1 MKLREE
7 EREALKVAAL
17 AAVATVTSLGL
28 ALHKK
33 RLLPALFAV
42 GSACCA
48 VGAISYLDGA
58 YRVAEAT
65 EVAESTEE
73 LLDEAECKEAESYL
87 DAVTEG
93 LDD

>member
-1 MKLREE
+1 MKLQEE
-7 EREALKVAAL
+7 EREALKVVAL

-28 ALHKK
+28 ALQKK
-33 RLLPALFAV
+33 RLLPALLAV

-73 LLDEAECKEAESYL
+73 LLDEAECKEAESHL

>member
-1 MKLREE
+1 MKLQEE

-28 ALHKK
+28 ALQKK
-33 RLLPALFAV
+33 RLLPALLAV

-73 LLDEAECKEAESYL
+73 LLDEAECKEAESHL

>member
-7 EREALKVAAL
+7 EREALKVVTL
-17 AAVATVTSLGL
+17 AAVATATSLGL
-28 ALHKK
+28 ALHKR
-33 RLLPALFAV
+33 RLFPTLLAL

-65 EVAESTEE
+65 EVAESMEE
-73 LLDEAECKEAESYL
+73 LLDEAECKEAEGYL
-87 DAVTEG
+87 DAVTED